1 MQAPEEEEKVA
12 KFVWEDGSTYEGGW
26 SAVPDPAAE
35 PVEAAEGEEA
45 PAAAEKKVRHG
56 TGTFATGDYTYDG
69 DWVEDKMEGV
79 GTFTFAGGA
88 TYEGEWVAD
97 RYHGLGKYTGAD
109 GSSYEGQWSEG
120 KMHGQGTF
128 VNAKGQKF
136 AGQFFN
142 GNGPGLTLVLD

>member
-1 MQAPEEEEKVA
+1 M
-12 KFVWEDGSTYEGGW
+12 
-26 SAVPDPAAE
+26 
-35 PVEAAEGEEA
+35 
-45 PAAAEKKVRHG
+45 
-56 TGTFATGDYTYDG
+56 
-69 DWVEDKMEGV
+69 
-79 GTFTFAGGA
+79 
-88 TYEGEWVAD
+88 AD